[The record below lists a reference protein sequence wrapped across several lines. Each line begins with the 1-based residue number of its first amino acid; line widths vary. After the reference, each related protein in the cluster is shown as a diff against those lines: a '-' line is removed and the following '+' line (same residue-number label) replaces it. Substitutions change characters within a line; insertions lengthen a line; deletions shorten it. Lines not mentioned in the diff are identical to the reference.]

1 MGSKGTRPKLELSK
15 GESFCWPT
23 AVAMPCCGACSG
35 GGGDDKER
43 RNALKV
49 DSRIILRY

>member
-43 RNALKV
+43 RK
-49 DSRIILRY
+49 RTKGRF